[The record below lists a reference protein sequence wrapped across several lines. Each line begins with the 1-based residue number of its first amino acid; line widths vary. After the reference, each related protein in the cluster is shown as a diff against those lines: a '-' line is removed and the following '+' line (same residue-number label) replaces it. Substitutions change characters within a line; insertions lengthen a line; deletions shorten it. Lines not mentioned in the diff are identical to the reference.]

1 MKFTALAFSAL
12 CLGATR
18 AQEFDGMPEVFDMFN
33 SMLTDDSASNAT
45 DLNIRFNKVGEVVGA
60 TAVHLDADDYPISLE
75 TAAWLRKSECWSVI
89 QREDC
94 GASCKYDFEEI
105 IAAIGGYPTHPTSDP
120 NSPFW
125 HEFRHV
131 VKTQQHRLNDVQP
144 GLIMS
149 IPDIWKDYTIA
160 EVAEAVHNEYPG
172 ENQAN
177 LILSFLQAGTVVM
190 DTDIIPSPSRVE
202 FIRKAVLLGHLNTWS
217 VSVVGPHNFGVK
229 FSGGRARPEEVAWLI
244 KQGEIGVADGVPQD
258 VFDDVMAMDFD
269 SAVEFTAYPEGCPHH
284 PSFPA
289 MHSAASSASLWLPV
303 VMDMTPEQ
311 LCQVRMVDWG
321 VSYGRTVAGVHY
333 PTDNIAGL
341 NLGAEIVSRL
351 LPHYLEQVYG
361 SDPAKVAAKIAT
373 IRFDWATF
381 ENTDCYISNKLPVG
395 DQGF

>member
-1 MKFTALAFSAL
+1 MKFTTLAFSAL
-12 CLGATR
+12 CLVTTR
-18 AQEFDGMPEVFDMFN
+18 AQDDFDGLPRVFDMYASVLGSTSN
-33 SMLTDDSASNAT
+33 SAN
-45 DLNIRFNKVGEVVGA
+45 DLNIRFNKVGTVVGA
-60 TAVHLDADDYPISLE
+60 TAQLLDKDSYPIDAA
-75 TAAWLRKSECWSVI
+75 TAEWLRKSECWSVI
-89 QREDC
+89 RREDC
-94 GASCKYDFEEI
+94 GASCKYDFEDLI
-105 IAAIGGYPTHPTSDP
+105 QSIGGYPSHPESDP
-120 NSPFW
+120 DAPFW
-125 HEFRHV
+125 NEFRHV
-131 VKTQQHRLNDVQP
+131 IKVQQHRLNDVQP
-144 GLIMS
+144 ALIMS
-149 IPDIWKDYTIA
+149 IPDIWKDYSIA
-160 EVAEAVHNEYPG
+160 QVAEAVHNEYPG

-177 LILSFLQAGTVVM
+177 LILSFIQAGTANM
-190 DTDIIPSPSRVE
+190 DRDIIPSPSRVE

-333 PTDNIAGL
+333 PADNIAGL
-341 NLGAEIVSRL
+341 NLGAELVGKM
-351 LPHYLEQVYG
+351 LPKHLEEMYG
-361 SDPAKVAAKIAT
+361 SDPSAVARKIEKY
-373 IRFDWATF
+373 RFDWGTF
-381 ENTDCYISNKLPVG
+381 EQTDCYLQNRLATTS
-395 DQGF
+395 